1 MNLLWKL
8 LREHISL
15 GQLLGFFISNLV
27 GTVIILLT
35 IQIYSDISPIFNR
48 KDSFLD
54 DNYIIV
60 SKRVT
65 TLNTLLDSDMGFS
78 DKDIK
83 ELEQADFTTSVG
95 TFSSSKFDA
104 SISIRMPDTGQGISS
119 DIFFESVPNE
129 YIDVQSRKWHFD
141 ADERTIPIIMP
152 RNYLNLYN
160 FGFSQSQGLPVVSE
174 GIISKINLD
183 VYLSGNGR
191 REKYKANI
199 IGFSDRLNTILVP
212 QEFLSWAN
220 KRYSTEPAVAP
231 TRLVLA
237 VNNPTDEDIV
247 KLFDERGYVVENNK
261 LDDGKIAYFMRM
273 VIYVVLSIGLF
284 ISALSLYI
292 LMLSIFLLLEKN
304 SKKLE
309 NLTLI
314 GYSVA
319 QISRPYRRLTA
330 TINLSIFALAI
341 AAVYILRYIYIGVI
355 ESLYPKTAMPSMLNT
370 ILVGGALVAIIIL
383 FNNFI
388 IRRKIKSIRR

>member
-15 GQLLGFFISNLV
+15 SQLVGFFVSNLI

-35 IQIYSDISPIFNR
+35 IQVYADIRPIF
-48 KDSFLD
+48 KSGDSFLG

-65 TLNTLLDSDMGFS
+65 AVGTLLGGDLSFS
-78 DKDIK
+78 GDEIE
-83 ELEQADFTTSVG
+83 ELEEADFTTSVG
-95 TFSSSKFDA
+95 SFTSSKFGA
-104 SISIRMPDTGQGISS
+104 YISLRMPDTGQGISS

-129 YIDVQSRKWHFD
+129 YIDVKSRKWRFD
-141 ADERTIPIIMP
+141 AEDGRIPIIMP

-160 FGFSQSQGLPVVSE
+160 FGFSQSQGLPAVSE

-183 VYLSGNGR
+183 VYLSGNGHND
-191 REKYKANI
+191 KFKANI
-199 IGFSDRLNTILVP
+199 IGFSDRLNTILAP
-212 QEFLSWAN
+212 EEFMTWAN
-220 KRYSTEPAVAP
+220 SRYSDEPASPP

-237 VNNPTDEDIV
+237 VNNPTDEAIV

-273 VIYVVLSIGLF
+273 VIYAVLSIGLF

-319 QISRPYRRLTA
+319 QISRPYRRLTSM
-330 TINLSIFALAI
+330 INLSIFALAMVV
-341 AAVYILRYIYIGVI
+341 VYILRHIYIGI
-355 ESLYPKTAMPSMLNT
+355 INTLYPEAVLPSMLT
-370 ILVGGALVAIIIL
+370 TLLVGGALVAVIII

-388 IRRKIKSIRR
+388 ILRKVKSIRR